1 MNPASAINP
10 SQEEHFPTSL
20 PPATQAQ
27 TIRSNQ
33 KDLQHVAQLREQVTD
48 VLRNYFGH
56 RWLNR
61 REAEVDLATNLAYF
75 SLTSLRA
82 TQTLGEEYVGMWPYN
97 PASKTLLT
105 RKLRIALILLPTL
118 PGYLASK
125 LAARLQPGSITQ
137 ISLSVVPSIFEAA
150 GELNLALFYLSG
162 TYYSLTKRILGVKH
176 VSGISPDPNARP
188 PSYSFLGILMCIRL
202 LHRFYTALD
211 KRLKSLEPDPPQE
224 PTNALALSVNPPP
237 IPVEPDTQQRQYI
250 DSRPVS
256 KILEQQADDR
266 NMDAPPEA
274 DEFTALNI
282 AAVDPELRAGR
293 RCTLCLE
300 ERTATAAT
308 ECGHLFCWN
317 CIAGWGEEKAECPLC
332 RQSLK
337 TTRLLPVYN
346 L

>member
-1 MNPASAINP
+1 MDPTPAVHS
-10 SQEEHFPTSL
+10 SEVESCPTS
-20 PPATQAQ
+20 PPRANQAQ
-27 TIRSNQ
+27 IIRSNQ

-48 VLRNYFGH
+48 VLRSYLGY

-61 REAEVDLATNLAYF
+61 REAEVDLATNLIYF

-82 TQTLGEEYVGMWPYN
+82 CQTLGEEYVGMWSYD
-97 PASKTLLT
+97 PAPRSLLT
-105 RKLRIALILLPTL
+105 LKLRIALVLLPTL

-125 LAARLQPGSITQ
+125 LAARLKPGSIIQT
-137 ISLSVVPSIFEAA
+137 SLGAVPSIFEAA

-162 TYYSLTKRILGVKH
+162 TYYSLTKRMLGVKH
-176 VSGISPDPNARP
+176 ISGTLPDPNARP
-188 PSYSFLGILMCIRL
+188 PSYSFLGVLMCIRL

-211 KRLKSLEPDPPQE
+211 KRLKSLEPEPPQE

-237 IPVEPDTQQRQYI
+237 IPVEPDTQRRRYI

-256 KILEQQADDR
+256 KILEQQANDR
-266 NMDAPPEA
+266 DTDALPDPET

-282 AAVDPELRAGR
+282 AAIDSGLRAGR

-317 CIAGWGEEKAECPLC
+317 CIAGWAEEKASAFL
-332 RQSLK
+332 LK
-337 TTRLLPVYN
+337 K
-346 L
+346 